1 LDLDELIP
9 IIGVG
14 LLAVT
19 TFVALVGAVAIGRA
33 RGLQDGSR
41 QRQDD
46 AETQARLDRMER
58 QLDVMAGEI
67 ERLADV
73 QRFALKVMGERL
85 EAADAPKLAAGRVV
99 TPH

>member
-1 LDLDELIP
+1 
-9 IIGVG
+9 
-14 LLAVT
+14 
-19 TFVALVGAVAIGRA
+19 
-33 RGLQDGSR
+33 
-41 QRQDD
+41 
-46 AETQARLDRMER
+46 MER